1 MSNILQDL
9 VDVVVCRMRQVISHS
24 YNRILNFN

>member
-9 VDVVVCRMRQVISHS
+9 VDVVVCCMSQVISHS
-24 YNRILNFN
+24 YNRILYFN